1 MFAST
6 CSRVL
11 RVARG
16 SCSIL
21 GKTAC
26 VRPLP
31 GPPALNPSF
40 VLCRTFSKA
49 VDDGKK
55 VVATEKAAQEAM
67 QKVAQKPPVSK
78 LRQTVA
84 GLCIGFAASA
94 LGSMVGLGGGFIIIP
109 LLTSVGGMTQHQAA
123 ACSLAS
129 IFVNSITGT
138 GTYISQGLVDL
149 PAAAAITVTSMVMS
163 RYGSRWSRNFE
174 SKKLKRYYGW
184 MCLIVAP
191 LIPLKNYIMKKR
203 KEEDA
208 KKAEQT
214 VVDDLAAENAKFG
227 YRDCLSKDALKNS
240 EAAEHSPLR

>member
-1 MFAST
+1 MFASK

-16 SCSIL
+16 GCSIL

-138 GTYISQGLVDL
+138 GTYISR
-149 PAAAAITVTSMVMS
+149 ASSIS
-163 RYGSRWSRNFE
+163 RRLR
-174 SKKLKRYYGW
+174 
-184 MCLIVAP
+184 P
-191 LIPLKNYIMKKR
+191 
-203 KEEDA
+203 
-208 KKAEQT
+208 
-214 VVDDLAAENAKFG
+214 
-227 YRDCLSKDALKNS
+227 
-240 EAAEHSPLR
+240 SP

>member
-55 VVATEKAAQEAM
+55 VVATEKATQEAM

-94 LGSMVGLGGGFIIIP
+94 LSFCDNNLTVNPFFQFRDMRYNAYESVAFGKLCKCFYRLLQRFFIKRAEPLVHKHGIQPNGGSGAGAGLLI
-109 LLTSVGGMTQHQAA
+109 SV
-123 ACSLAS
+123 
-129 IFVNSITGT
+129 
-138 GTYISQGLVDL
+138 
-149 PAAAAITVTSMVMS
+149 
-163 RYGSRWSRNFE
+163 RFE
-174 SKKLKRYYGW
+174 
-184 MCLIVAP
+184 
-191 LIPLKNYIMKKR
+191 
-203 KEEDA
+203 
-208 KKAEQT
+208 
-214 VVDDLAAENAKFG
+214 
-227 YRDCLSKDALKNS
+227 
-240 EAAEHSPLR
+240 